1 MMPNEAPTWMD
12 TSCTFVLIP
21 KYFPKPIEIFKRFE
35 GKCLLCF
42 AARAVVAVLSLHPG
56 GAVRPYRRRRRRIPC
71 SLFLLFRGRGQI
83 TLS

>member
-42 AARAVVAVLSLHPG
+42 AVWAVVAVLSLHPG
-56 GAVRPYRRRRRRIPC
+56 GE
-71 SLFLLFRGRGQI
+71 SLSVHVGVDGVVSHVHFSSYSGGEDR
-83 TLS
+83 